1 MTDHRHTI
9 ILIGPFGVG
18 KSTIAERLAARL
30 NRPTES
36 LDRHPE
42 YYREAGWDRDEFRR
56 IARTV
61 SPKAADRY
69 FQTFFPPALERLLA
83 AYPRHIIDLGAG
95 HTVYEDEALFA
106 RVQHALAPYRH
117 VVLLLP
123 SPDLDESVRVL
134 RERAW
139 SKPGAD
145 YFLES
150 DFDYFSHWV
159 KSHCNFDLATL
170 TLYTEGQ
177 TPEETTNALI
187 AALGEPNI
195 AVP

>member
-1 MTDHRHTI
+1 MPDDTTSI
-9 ILIGPFGVG
+9 ILIGPFGAG
-18 KSTIAERLAARL
+18 KSTIAELLSPRLGL
-30 NRPTES
+30 PTES
-36 LDRHPE
+36 LDRHQH
-42 YYREAGWDRDEFRR
+42 YYQEAGFSRDEFRR

-61 SPKAADRY
+61 APKAADAY
-69 FQTFFPPALERLLA
+69 FQTYFPPAIERLLA
-83 AYPRHIIDLGAG
+83 DYPRHIIDLGAG

-106 RVQHALAPYRH
+106 RVRRTLAPYPH

-134 RERAW
+134 RERAQ

-159 KSHCNFDLATL
+159 KRPDNAALATL
-170 TLYTEGQ
+170 TLYTAGQ
-177 TPEETTNALI
+177 TPEQTAEALL
-187 AALGEPNI
+187 AALGE
-195 AVP
+195 ATAAT

>member
-1 MTDHRHTI
+1 MPDDSTSI
-9 ILIGPFGVG
+9 ILIGPFGAG
-18 KSTIAERLAARL
+18 KSTIAELLAPRLHL
-30 NRPTES
+30 PTES
-36 LDRHPE
+36 LDRHQH
-42 YYREAGWDRDEFRR
+42 YYQEAGFSRDEFRR

-61 SPKAADRY
+61 APKAADAY
-69 FQTFFPPALERLLA
+69 FQTFFPSAIERLLA
-83 AYPRHIIDLGAG
+83 DYPRHIIDLGAG

-106 RVQHALAPYRH
+106 RVRRTLAPYPH

-134 RERAW
+134 RERAL

-159 KSHCNFDLATL
+159 KRHCNFDLAKR

-177 TPEETTNALI
+177 SPEQTAEALL
-187 AALGEPNI
+187 AALGETN
-195 AVP
+195 ATS